1 MEYSLFWNK
10 RTCMYGFFF
19 ICFIMC
25 SKCVFFLY
33 LLMEKDNIYGELLMY
48 PAHRKREKEEFTVY
62 NLNITPA
69 RPTRKFAARLVDACP
84 HDTRFGVVSCGNH
97 EVRDLPR
104 EEVYVHSD
112 DGQRDVLVRGNRAF
126 SYHGTVIAV
135 AADAFK
141 VLTVTSA
148 GWGSMSTNAA
158 INQYIGHFKW
168 LGYKI
173 VVAN

>member
-1 MEYSLFWNK
+1 
-10 RTCMYGFFF
+10 MY
-19 ICFIMC
+19 
-25 SKCVFFLY
+25 KV
-33 LLMEKDNIYGELLMY
+33 N
-48 PAHRKREKEEFTVY
+48 T
-62 NLNITPA
+62 TPA
-69 RPTRKFAARLVDACP
+69 RATRKFAARLVDAAP

-97 EVRDLPR
+97 EVRNLSR
-104 EEVYVHSD
+104 EEVYVRSD

-126 SYHGTVIAV
+126 SYHGTTIAV

-141 VLTVTSA
+141 VLTVTCG

-158 INQYIGHFKW
+158 LNQYIGHFKW

>member
-1 MEYSLFWNK
+1 
-10 RTCMYGFFF
+10 MY
-19 ICFIMC
+19 
-25 SKCVFFLY
+25 
-33 LLMEKDNIYGELLMY
+33 NI
-48 PAHRKREKEEFTVY
+48 KIK
-62 NLNITPA
+62 PA
-69 RPTRKFAARLVDACP
+69 RATRKFAARLVEADP

-104 EEVYVHSD
+104 GEVYIRSD
-112 DGQRDVLVRGNRAF
+112 DGQRDVLVHANRAF

-135 AADAFK
+135 ADDAFK

-158 INQYIGHFKW
+158 LNQYIGHFRW
-168 LGYKI
+168 LGYNI

>member
-1 MEYSLFWNK
+1 
-10 RTCMYGFFF
+10 MY
-19 ICFIMC
+19 
-25 SKCVFFLY
+25 
-33 LLMEKDNIYGELLMY
+33 NIN
-48 PAHRKREKEEFTVY
+48 V
-62 NLNITPA
+62 TPA
-69 RPTRKFAARLVDACP
+69 RATRKFAARLVEASP
-84 HDTRFGVVSCGNH
+84 HDTKFGVVTSGNH

-104 EEVYVHSD
+104 GEIHVRSD
-112 DGQRDVLVRGNRAF
+112 DGQRDVLVKGDRAF
-126 SYHGTVIAV
+126 FYHGTMIAV
-135 AADAFK
+135 AADASK